1 MNMSNISNYIGMVG
15 VIMVLYAYLL
25 LQLGKWQQR
34 RLRFSL
40 INLTGSIFILVSL
53 YYHFNLASF
62 VIEIVW
68 LLISAYGA
76 IKTMIKRRQQI

>member
-1 MNMSNISNYIGMVG
+1 MSTLSNYIGMVG

-25 LQLGKWQQR
+25 LQVGKWQQH
-34 RLRFSL
+34 RLRFSVV
-40 INLTGSIFILVSL
+40 NLVGSIFILLSL
-53 YYHFNLASF
+53 FYHFNLASF

-76 IKTMIKRRQQI
+76 IKTMIKRHEQM